1 MQADK
6 AGKRP
11 FKCIFKKKKQ
21 KTKNWLFPENYE
33 APQLKGMH
41 YEILI

>member
-11 FKCIFKKKKQ
+11 ANCLIKKLTKFGYFQ
-21 KTKNWLFPENYE
+21 KNYE

-41 YEILI
+41 NEILI

>member
-11 FKCIFKKKKQ
+11 FRCIIKKLKID
-21 KTKNWLFPENYE
+21 FPENYE

-41 YEILI
+41 YEILV